1 MQATIQYIKDELSG
15 YYPETEIQSFIRLI
29 IEHVCQLSFTQ
40 FTLRKN
46 QLLDSSSVNEIR
58 EIVNRLKQSE
68 PIQYI
73 LGETEF
79 YGIRLKVT
87 PAVLIPRPETEE
99 LVQWIDKLNILKSP
113 AILDIGTG
121 SGCIALALKKELTNS
136 FVSAVDTSANAL
148 EIAKENALKHNLN
161 INFINAD
168 ILNFENYNWQQYD
181 LIVSNPPYVRESEK
195 KSMDKNVLNYEPQNA
210 LFISDNDPL
219 LFYRNIKNFSKKY
232 LRRNG
237 LIFFEINEK
246 FGKDLAI
253 LFKDSGF
260 KNIEIIKD
268 INEKD
273 RFLKCAKQ

>member
-15 YYPETEIQSFIRLI
+15 YYPESEIQSFIRLI
-29 IEHVCQLSFTQ
+29 IEHVCQLNFTQ

-46 QLLDSSSVNEIR
+46 QLLNSSSVNEIR
-58 EIVNRLKQSE
+58 RIVDRLKQSE

-79 YGIRLKVT
+79 YGMRLKVT

-99 LVQWIDKLNILKSP
+99 LVQWIIELNKLKSP
-113 AILDIGTG
+113 VILDIGTG
-121 SGCIALALKKELTNS
+121 SGCIALALKKVLTNS
-136 FVSAVDTSANAL
+136 LVSAVDTSGYAL
-148 EIAKENALKHNLN
+148 EIARENAVEHNLN
-161 INFINAD
+161 IDFICAD
-168 ILNFENYNWQQYD
+168 ILTFENYKWQQYD

-195 KSMDKNVLNYEPQNA
+195 RLMDKNVLNYEPENA
-210 LFISDNDPL
+210 LFVSDEDPL
-219 LFYRNIKNFSKKY
+219 LFYRNIKDFSKKY

-237 LIFFEINEK
+237 LVFFEINEN

-268 INEKD
+268 INGKD
-273 RFLKCAKQ
+273 RFLQCAKQ